1 MRSVAIQVIENVKV
15 IRTLEVEVPS
25 LGQKIKEARNK
36 IKNEQGKTITDLAS
50 ASGMSAQNWY
60 RIENERQ
67 TLPEETL
74 RLMEAALECSF
85 SVTFDDS
92 HQ

>member
-1 MRSVAIQVIENVKV
+1 MPQVIERVKV
-15 IRTLEVEVPS
+15 IRTLEIEVPN
-25 LGQKIKEARNK
+25 LGAKIKQARK
-36 IKNEQGKTITDLAS
+36 KASEQGKTITDLAS

-74 RLMEAALECSF
+74 RLMESALGHDFGVSF
-85 SVTFDDS
+85 AGD
-92 HQ
+92 

>member
-1 MRSVAIQVIENVKV
+1 MQVIETVKV
-15 IRTLEVEVPS
+15 IRTLEIEVPS
-25 LGQKIKEARNK
+25 LGQKIKAARNK
-36 IKNEQGKTITDLAS
+36 IKNEKGKTITDLAS

-74 RLMEAALECSF
+74 RLMETALECSF
-85 SVTFDDS
+85 DISFDGM
-92 HQ
+92 

>member
-1 MRSVAIQVIENVKV
+1 MQVIETVKV
-15 IRTLEVEVPS
+15 IRTLEIEVPS

-36 IKNEQGKTITDLAS
+36 IKNEKGKTITDLAS

-74 RLMEAALECSF
+74 RLMEAALEFSF
-85 SVTFDDS
+85 GVSFDGA
-92 HQ
+92 HE

>member
-1 MRSVAIQVIENVKV
+1 VKV

-25 LGQKIKEARNK
+25 LGQKIKEARNR
-36 IKNEQGKTITDLAS
+36 IRNEKGKTITDLAS

-74 RLMEAALECSF
+74 RLMEKALECSF
-85 SVTFDDS
+85 GVSFDGV
-92 HQ
+92 HE

>member
-1 MRSVAIQVIENVKV
+1 MHVIDKVKV
-15 IRTLEVEVPS
+15 IRTLEVEVPN
-25 LGQKIKEARNK
+25 LGQKIKEARNR
-36 IKNEQGKTITDLAS
+36 IKNEKGKTITDLAS

-85 SVTFDDS
+85 DVSFSDS
-92 HQ
+92 YAQS

>member
-1 MRSVAIQVIENVKV
+1 MHVIETVKV
-15 IRTLEVEVPS
+15 IRTVEIEVPD
-25 LGQKIKEARNK
+25 LGKKIKDARNK
-36 IKNEQGKTITDLAS
+36 IKNEKGKTITDLAS

-74 RLMEAALECSF
+74 RLMESALECSF
-85 SVTFDDS
+85 GISFND
-92 HQ
+92 

>member
-1 MRSVAIQVIENVKV
+1 MIEKVKV
-15 IRTLEVEVPS
+15 VRTLEIEVPN
-25 LGQKIKEARNK
+25 LGKRIKEARNK
-36 IKNEQGKTITDLAS
+36 IKEEKGKTITDLAS

-74 RLMEAALECSF
+74 RLMEAALECRFEIS
-85 SVTFDDS
+85 FDDL
-92 HQ
+92 

>member
-1 MRSVAIQVIENVKV
+1 MQVIETVKV

-25 LGQKIKEARNK
+25 LGRKIKEARNR
-36 IKNEQGKTITDLAS
+36 IKDEKGKTITDLAS

-74 RLMEAALECSF
+74 RLMETALECSF
-85 SVTFDDS
+85 GVSFDGVPE
-92 HQ
+92 

>member
-1 MRSVAIQVIENVKV
+1 MRVSETVKV
-15 IRTLEVEVPS
+15 IRTLELEVPD
-25 LGQKIKEARNK
+25 LGKRIKEARNK
-36 IKNEQGKTITDLAS
+36 IKNEKGKTITDLAS

-85 SVTFDDS
+85 GVSFDD
-92 HQ
+92 

>member
-1 MRSVAIQVIENVKV
+1 MHVIDKVKV
-15 IRTLEVEVPS
+15 IRTLEVEVPN
-25 LGQKIKEARNK
+25 LGRKIKEARNR
-36 IKNEQGKTITDLAS
+36 IKDTKGKTITDLAS

-85 SVTFDDS
+85 NVKFNDS
-92 HQ
+92 YSQS

>member
-1 MRSVAIQVIENVKV
+1 MHVIDKVKV
-15 IRTLEVEVPS
+15 IRTLEVEVPN
-25 LGQKIKEARNK
+25 LGQKIKEARNR
-36 IKNEQGKTITDLAS
+36 IKNEKGKTITDLAS

-85 SVTFDDS
+85 DVSFTNS
-92 HQ
+92 YAQS

>member
-1 MRSVAIQVIENVKV
+1 MQAIEKVKV
-15 IRTLEVEVPS
+15 IRTLEIEVPD
-25 LGQKIKEARNK
+25 LGKRIKEARNK
-36 IKNEQGKTITDLAS
+36 IKEEKGKTITDLAS

-67 TLPEETL
+67 TLSEETL

-85 SVTFDDS
+85 EVSFDN
-92 HQ
+92 

>member
-1 MRSVAIQVIENVKV
+1 MQVIEKVKV
-15 IRTLEVEVPS
+15 IRTLEVEVPR
-25 LGQKIKEARNK
+25 LGQKIREARNK
-36 IKNEQGKTITDLAS
+36 IKNEKGKTITDLAS

-85 SVTFDDS
+85 DVSFEPT
-92 HQ
+92 

>member
-1 MRSVAIQVIENVKV
+1 MQVIETVKV
-15 IRTLEVEVPS
+15 IRTLEIEVPD
-25 LGQKIKEARNK
+25 LGKKIKEARNK
-36 IKNEQGKTITDLAS
+36 IKNEKGKTITDLAS

-74 RLMEAALECSF
+74 RLMESALECSF
-85 SVTFDDS
+85 GVKFDD
-92 HQ
+92 

>member
-1 MRSVAIQVIENVKV
+1 MQVIETVKV
-15 IRTLEVEVPS
+15 IRTLEIEVPD
-25 LGQKIKEARNK
+25 LGKKIKDARNK
-36 IKNEQGKTITDLAS
+36 IKNEKGKTITDLAS

-74 RLMEAALECSF
+74 RLMESALECSF
-85 SVTFDDS
+85 GISFDD
-92 HQ
+92 

>member
-1 MRSVAIQVIENVKV
+1 MQVIETVKV
-15 IRTLEVEVPS
+15 IRTLEIEVPN
-25 LGQKIKEARNK
+25 LGKKIKDARNK
-36 IKNEQGKTITDLAS
+36 IKNEKGKTITDLAS

-74 RLMEAALECSF
+74 RLMESALECSF
-85 SVTFDDS
+85 GVSFDD
-92 HQ
+92 

>member
-1 MRSVAIQVIENVKV
+1 MHVIDKVKV
-15 IRTLEVEVPS
+15 IRTLEVEVPN
-25 LGQKIKEARNK
+25 LGQKIKEARNR
-36 IKNEQGKTITDLAS
+36 IKNEKGKTITDLAS

-74 RLMEAALECSF
+74 RLMETALECSF
-85 SVTFDDS
+85 DVSFNDS
-92 HQ
+92 YS

>member
-1 MRSVAIQVIENVKV
+1 MQVFETVKV
-15 IRTLEVEVPS
+15 IRTLELEVPD
-25 LGQKIKEARNK
+25 LGKRIKEARNK
-36 IKNEQGKTITDLAS
+36 IKNEKGKTITDLAS

-85 SVTFDDS
+85 GVSFDD
-92 HQ
+92 

>member
-1 MRSVAIQVIENVKV
+1 MHVIDTVKV
-15 IRTLEVEVPS
+15 IRTLEVEVPN
-25 LGQKIKEARNK
+25 LGQKIKEARNR
-36 IKNEQGKTITDLAS
+36 IKSEKGKTITDLAS

-85 SVTFDDS
+85 DVRFSDS
-92 HQ
+92 

>member
-1 MRSVAIQVIENVKV
+1 MHVIDKVKV
-15 IRTLEVEVPS
+15 IRTLEVEVPN
-25 LGQKIKEARNK
+25 LGRRIKEARNK
-36 IKNEQGKTITDLAS
+36 IKDEKGKTITDLAS

-85 SVTFDDS
+85 DVSF
-92 HQ
+92 

>member
-1 MRSVAIQVIENVKV
+1 MQVIENVKV

-25 LGQKIKEARNK
+25 LGQKIKAARNK
-36 IKNEQGKTITDLAS
+36 IKNEKGKTITDLAS

-74 RLMEAALECSF
+74 RLMETALECSF
-85 SVTFDDS
+85 GVTFDAFHS
-92 HQ
+92 

>member
-1 MRSVAIQVIENVKV
+1 MQVIETVKV
-15 IRTLEVEVPS
+15 IRTLEIEVPD
-25 LGQKIKEARNK
+25 LGKKIKDARNK
-36 IKNEQGKTITDLAS
+36 IKNEKGKTITDLAS

-74 RLMEAALECSF
+74 RLMESALECSF
-85 SVTFDDS
+85 EVSFDD
-92 HQ
+92 

>member
-1 MRSVAIQVIENVKV
+1 MQVIENVKV

-36 IKNEQGKTITDLAS
+36 IKNEKGKTITDLAS

-74 RLMEAALECSF
+74 RLMEAALECNF
-85 SVTFDDS
+85 GVTFDDS
-92 HQ
+92 HA

>member
-1 MRSVAIQVIENVKV
+1 MQVIETVKV
-15 IRTLEVEVPS
+15 IRTLEIEVPS

-36 IKNEQGKTITDLAS
+36 IKNEKGKTITDLAS

-85 SVTFDDS
+85 GVSFGGA
-92 HQ
+92 HE

>member
-1 MRSVAIQVIENVKV
+1 MQVIEKVKV
-15 IRTLEVEVPS
+15 IRTLEIEVPS
-25 LGQKIKEARNK
+25 LGQKIREARNK
-36 IKNEQGKTITDLAS
+36 IKNEKGRTITDLAS

-74 RLMEAALECSF
+74 RLMEAALECNFGVS
-85 SVTFDDS
+85 FDDA
-92 HQ
+92 HE

>member
-1 MRSVAIQVIENVKV
+1 MQVIETVKV

-25 LGQKIKEARNK
+25 LGRKIKEARNR
-36 IKNEQGKTITDLAS
+36 IKDEKGKTITDLAS

-85 SVTFDDS
+85 GVSFDAVPE
-92 HQ
+92 

>member
-1 MRSVAIQVIENVKV
+1 VKV
-15 IRTLEVEVPS
+15 IRTLEVEVPG
-25 LGQKIKEARNK
+25 LGQRIKEARNR
-36 IKNEQGKTITDLAS
+36 IKNEKGKTITDLAS

-74 RLMEAALECSF
+74 RLMEIALECSLML
-85 SVTFDDS
+85 SLMILVLSPDDDS
-92 HQ
+92 INSS

>member
-1 MRSVAIQVIENVKV
+1 MRVSETVKV
-15 IRTLEVEVPS
+15 FRTLELVVPD
-25 LGQKIKEARNK
+25 LGKRIKEARNK
-36 IKNEQGKTITDLAS
+36 IKNEKGKTITDLAS

-74 RLMEAALECSF
+74 RLMEAALECR
-85 SVTFDDS
+85 
-92 HQ
+92 

>member
-1 MRSVAIQVIENVKV
+1 MQVVEKVKV

-25 LGQKIKEARNK
+25 LGRKIKEARNK
-36 IKNEQGKTITDLAS
+36 IKNEKGKTITDLAS

-74 RLMEAALECSF
+74 RLMESALECSF
-85 SVTFDDS
+85 GVHFDD
-92 HQ
+92 